1 MVTEVISVAES
12 KITQIK
18 KSAEYWLFPSGPQ
31 EDITSQLNTSG
42 AHYTVP
48 EDCVIYVR
56 YYGGFC
62 ELEGDLSVAFSN
74 GSGFSSSN
82 ISTQPNRI
90 KVICKKGA
98 YLTMWLT
105 GTVVDVIKKSCAGD

>member
-1 MVTEVISVAES
+1 MEVISVAES

-18 KSAEYWLFPSGPQ
+18 KSAEYWLFPSGQ
-31 EDITSQLNTSG
+31 SETITSQLNTQG

-48 EDCVIYVR
+48 EDCVISVR

-62 ELEGDLSVAFSN
+62 ELDGDNSMVFSVGN
-74 GSGFSSSN
+74 GTSPNTSSV
-82 ISTQPNRI
+82 QPNRI
-90 KVICKKGA
+90 KAICKKGA
-98 YLTMWLT
+98 YLTMYLT